1 MSKDFFYF
9 HFLNKV
15 VEKIENKWYTDTIIL
30 ERKVQP
36 MGSIIAK
43 ENLRVGVK
51 AADWREAI
59 RMAGSVLEQAGS
71 ITPEYTES
79 MVKAVEELGPYIV
92 IMPGF
97 AIAHAAPSPAVHK
110 EDLALITLAE
120 PVSFG
125 SPNDPVNLM
134 LCVACIDRESHVRAL
149 SAVAEV
155 LCGDGVMDK
164 LAAAASV
171 EELEAILG
179 EGT

>member
-1 MSKDFFYF
+1 MA
-9 HFLNKV
+9 
-15 VEKIENKWYTDTIIL
+15 
-30 ERKVQP
+30 
-36 MGSIIAK
+36 SIIAK
-43 ENLRVGVK
+43 ENMRVAVK

-59 RMAGSVLEQAGS
+59 RQAGGVLEQAGS
-71 ITPEYTES
+71 ITSEYTEN
-79 MVKAVEELGPYIV
+79 MIKAVEDMGPYIV

-97 AIAHAAPSPAVHK
+97 AIAHAAPCEAVKK
-110 EDLALITLAE
+110 EDLAMITLAE

-149 SAVAEV
+149 QAVAEV
-155 LCGDGVMDK
+155 LCEDGVMDR

-179 EGT
+179 GA